1 MAMLNSTETTVP
13 SGFEGFSKNPVS
25 TPELEKISC
34 SIRGKTFVHPLLLV
48 GKHIRFAE
56 LILSDTEAC
65 EGDGDPLESH
75 ISSGLVLAASIGSI
89 EHGIDSSLLIQ
100 QDGFEFSEY
109 VGVSSLTVL
118 EVLH

>member
-1 MAMLNSTETTVP
+1 MAALNSTETTVS
-13 SGFEGFSKNPVS
+13 SGFDGSSKS
-25 TPELEKISC
+25 LLTMPELEKISC
-34 SIRGKTFVHPLLLV
+34 SIRGKTFVHPLVLV

-56 LILSDTEAC
+56 LILSDTETC

-75 ISSGLVLAASIGSI
+75 ISTGRVLAVSIGSI

-118 EVLH
+118 DVLH

>member
-1 MAMLNSTETTVP
+1 MAVLNSTETTVA
-13 SGFEGFSKNPVS
+13 SGFEGSS
-25 TPELEKISC
+25 ESLLSIPELEKISC
-34 SIRGKTFVHPLLLV
+34 SIRGETSVHPLWLV

-65 EGDGDPLESH
+65 VGDGDPLESH
-75 ISSGLVLAASIGSI
+75 ISSGRVLAASIGSI
-89 EHGIDSSLLIQ
+89 EHGVDSSLLIQ

-109 VGVSSLTVL
+109 VDISSLTVL